1 MRPRPEQVRDIA
13 VAVCIKTIGG
23 ACQDL
28 GKRPRGGI
36 KISSKCTRPPLGG
49 LGHETRFDPTG
60 YQGRTR
66 VERGFDPLTVSACE
80 RVNPGR
86 TRIRP
91 GFDPVSGVHVKGA
104 VDGQ

>member
-13 VAVCIKTIGG
+13 VAVRIKTIGG

-49 LGHETRFDPTG
+49 LGHETIYSQEMLIT
-60 YQGRTR
+60 QA
-66 VERGFDPLTVSACE
+66 LTV
-80 RVNPGR
+80 R
-86 TRIRP
+86 TDI
-91 GFDPVSGVHVKGA
+91 SG
-104 VDGQ
+104 GQVLI

>member
-13 VAVCIKTIGG
+13 VAVRIKTIGG

-49 LGHETRFDPTG
+49 LGHETRELSAYSLAFDCAIGCNGSAREYADSSQTIFRAFVKTAPG
-60 YQGRTR
+60 SGLGTR
-66 VERGFDPLTVSACE
+66 LPF
-80 RVNPGR
+80 
-86 TRIRP
+86 
-91 GFDPVSGVHVKGA
+91 
-104 VDGQ
+104 